1 MLGQMGAVAETFA
14 TKLAFMLFLQA
25 GLGRVVHV
33 GQVICQVAAGLE
45 GFGTKVA
52 HKLTPLSDSKII

>member
-14 TKLAFMLFLQA
+14 TKLAFKLFLQA

-52 HKLTPLSDSKII
+52 HKLTH